1 MNKNLGKF
9 LSISEDKFRIMK
21 VLLSAL
27 LLLVSSSIFAQLTV
41 REQFE
46 KIKTV
51 QDAEKYIAANPNL
64 KPALLNVVYGKDTTL
79 LDKRLLKQNKGDIF
93 SVGYVTYKVLE
104 VEEAIQYRASY
115 VFLDRGS
122 LNNKEVDSL
131 SKIIVQKHSSGTP
144 FEQLADQ
151 YTMDGNT
158 THGDLGWFFGED
170 MVPKELQDAVSKHKL
185 GDVFFVDVPE
195 RQWYYIVKKTYDD
208 QIKKEI
214 KVLRS
219 NGR

>member
-1 MNKNLGKF
+1 
-9 LSISEDKFRIMK
+9 MK
-21 VLLSAL
+21 VLFSAL
-27 LLLVSSSIFAQLTV
+27 LLLVSGTIFAQLTV

-64 KPALLNVVYGKDTTL
+64 KPALLTVVYGKDTTL
-79 LDKRLLKQNKGDIF
+79 LDKRLLKQNKGDVF

-122 LNNKEVDSL
+122 LNNREIDSL
-131 SKIIVQKHSSGTP
+131 SKIIVQKHSAGTP

-185 GDVFFVDVPE
+185 GEVFFVDVPE

>member
-1 MNKNLGKF
+1 
-9 LSISEDKFRIMK
+9 
-21 VLLSAL
+21 
-27 LLLVSSSIFAQLTV
+27 
-41 REQFE
+41 
-46 KIKTV
+46 
-51 QDAEKYIAANPNL
+51 
-64 KPALLNVVYGKDTTL
+64 
-79 LDKRLLKQNKGDIF
+79 
-93 SVGYVTYKVLE
+93 
-104 VEEAIQYRASY
+104 
-115 VFLDRGS
+115 
-122 LNNKEVDSL
+122 
-131 SKIIVQKHSSGTP
+131 
-144 FEQLADQ
+144 
-151 YTMDGNT
+151 MDGNT

>member
-1 MNKNLGKF
+1 
-9 LSISEDKFRIMK
+9 MK
-21 VLLSAL
+21 VLFSAL
-27 LLLVSSSIFAQLTV
+27 LLLVSGSLFAQLTV

-51 QDAEKYIAANPNL
+51 QDAEKYVAANPNL
-64 KPALLNVVYGKDTTL
+64 KPALLTVVYGKDTTL

-122 LNNKEVDSL
+122 LNNREIDSL

-185 GDVFFVDVPE
+185 GEVFFVDVPE

>member
-1 MNKNLGKF
+1 
-9 LSISEDKFRIMK
+9 MK
-21 VLLSAL
+21 VLFSAL

-79 LDKRLLKQNKGDIF
+79 LDKRLLKQNKGDLF

-185 GDVFFVDVPE
+185 GEVFFVDVPE

>member
-1 MNKNLGKF
+1 VNKNRGKF
-9 LSISEDKFRIMK
+9 LSLLEDKFRIMK
-21 VLLSAL
+21 VLFSAL

-46 KIKTV
+46 KIKTI

-122 LNNKEVDSL
+122 LNNREIDSL

-158 THGDLGWFFGED
+158 TRGDLGWFFGED

>member
-1 MNKNLGKF
+1 
-9 LSISEDKFRIMK
+9 MK

>member
-1 MNKNLGKF
+1 
-9 LSISEDKFRIMK
+9 MK
-21 VLLSAL
+21 LLFSAL
-27 LLLVSSSIFAQLTV
+27 LLLLASSIFAQLTV

-46 KIKTV
+46 KIKTI

-64 KPALLNVVYGKDTTL
+64 KPALLDVVYGKDTSL
-79 LDKRLLKQNKGDIF
+79 LDKRLLKQNKGDVF

-104 VEEAIQYRASY
+104 VEESIQYRASY

-158 THGDLGWFFGED
+158 THGDLGWFYGED
-170 MVPKELQDAVSKHKL
+170 MVPKELQDAVAKHKL
-185 GDVFFVDVPE
+185 GEVFFVDVPE

>member
-1 MNKNLGKF
+1 
-9 LSISEDKFRIMK
+9 MK
-21 VLLSAL
+21 LLFSAL
-27 LLLVSSSIFAQLTV
+27 LLLFSSAIFGQLTV

-64 KPALLNVVYGKDTTL
+64 KPALLDVVYGKDTSL

-104 VEEAIQYRASY
+104 VEESIQYRASY

-122 LNNKEVDSL
+122 LNNREVDSL

-158 THGDLGWFFGED
+158 THGDLGWFYGED

-185 GDVFFVDVPE
+185 GEVFFVDVPE

>member
-1 MNKNLGKF
+1 
-9 LSISEDKFRIMK
+9 MK
-21 VLLSAL
+21 LLFSAL
-27 LLLVSSSIFAQLTV
+27 FLLVSGSIFAQLTV

-122 LNNKEVDSL
+122 LNNREIDSL

-185 GDVFFVDVPE
+185 GEVFFVDVPE

>member
-1 MNKNLGKF
+1 
-9 LSISEDKFRIMK
+9 MK
-21 VLLSAL
+21 VLFSAL

-46 KIKTV
+46 KIKTT

-122 LNNKEVDSL
+122 LNNREIDSL

-185 GDVFFVDVPE
+185 GEVFFVDVPE

>member
-1 MNKNLGKF
+1 
-9 LSISEDKFRIMK
+9 MK
-21 VLLSAL
+21 VLFSAL

-46 KIKTV
+46 KIKTI

-122 LNNKEVDSL
+122 LNNKEIDSL

>member
-1 MNKNLGKF
+1 
-9 LSISEDKFRIMK
+9 MK
-21 VLLSAL
+21 ALFSAL
-27 LLLVSSSIFAQLTV
+27 LLLVSSSVFAQLTV

-51 QDAEKYIAANPNL
+51 QDAEKYVAANPNL

-185 GDVFFVDVPE
+185 GEVFFVDVPE